1 MCTHMTPLKNVK
13 VDSLD
18 MIREDI
24 ERYREDGRIVSA
36 SVGNNQLIWA
46 FQYDCA
52 ELLLSH
58 LRGEK
63 TLDSVLA
70 QWDALRA
77 QSSTQAQ

>member
-1 MCTHMTPLKNVK
+1 MK

-24 ERYREDGRIVSA
+24 ERYREAGRIVSA
-36 SVGNNQLIWA
+36 SIGNNQLIWA

-52 ELLLSH
+52 ELLLAH
-58 LRGEK
+58 LRGEQ
-63 TLDSVLA
+63 TLDDVLD
-70 QWDALRA
+70 QWDALRT